1 MISKS
6 LRLSISALIIFLGT
20 TVVFL
25 YVVLNFKEV
34 PLGISII
41 VLLCAIV
48 MYKQVYNIAKA
59 LIFKE

>member
-6 LRLSISALIIFLGT
+6 LRLSIAALIIFLGT

-25 YVVLNFKEV
+25 YVVLNFNEV
-34 PLGISII
+34 PLGINII

-59 LIFKE
+59 LIFKK

>member
-6 LRLSISALIIFLGT
+6 LRLSISALITFLGT

-25 YVVLNFKEV
+25 YVVLNFNEV